1 MFHTLNQFIF
11 RLRPSL
17 IADLRRLTLM
27 AFIVLV
33 GMLAN
38 MQAEAQELN
47 ARVNVNHQQIQGTST
62 SVFETLQNSLTQLIN
77 EKQWTNLQFKP
88 QERISCTF
96 NITVKKYKQDDN
108 SFECTLMVQA
118 SRPVYNSSY
127 TTTTFSF
134 SDPDF
139 NFNYQEYDQ
148 LEFRPDVIDN
158 NLTAVIGYYVYLII
172 GFDLDSMSPL
182 GGTEEFRTAQTI
194 TTNAQGLQA
203 KGWKAFDSS
212 KNRYAI
218 ITDLLD
224 SGMEVFRKMQYTY
237 YRQGLDVMSEN
248 AERGRTGIT
257 DAMSMLRQAK
267 DNKSLSMLPQIFTEY
282 KRDELLSIYK
292 GHGATKEKAE
302 IVETLSRINA
312 SQSSYWRQ
320 MAN

>member
-1 MFHTLNQFIF
+1 MFHTLNPFIF

-292 GHGATKEKAE
+292 GHGAAKEKAE

>member
-1 MFHTLNQFIF
+1 MCHHLNLSASQK
-11 RLRPSL
+11 LLGTMLSL
-17 IADLRRLTLM
+17 LLS
-27 AFIVLV
+27 
-33 GMLAN
+33 LA
-38 MQAEAQELN
+38 AITPLHAQELN
-47 ARVNVNHQQIQGTST
+47 ARVNINHQQVQGTST
-62 SVFETLQNSLTQLIN
+62 SVFETLQNALTQFIN
-77 EKQWTNLQFKP
+77 ERQWTNMQYKP

-96 NITVKKYKQDDN
+96 NITVKKYKTDDN

-118 SRPVYNSSY
+118 SRPVFNSSY

-134 SDPDF
+134 NDPDF

-148 LEFRPDVIDN
+148 LDFRTDVVDN
-158 NLTAVIGYYVYLII
+158 NLTAVIGYYVYLIL

-182 GGTEEFRTAQTI
+182 GGTEEFRMAQTI

-224 SGMEVFRKMQYTY
+224 SGMEPFRKMQYVY

-257 DAMSMLRQAK
+257 EAMEMLKQAK
-267 DNKSLSMLPQIFTEY
+267 DNKSLSMLPQIFTEF

-292 GHGATKEKAE
+292 GHGAAKEKAE
-302 IVETLSRINA
+302 IIETLTRINA

>member
-1 MFHTLNQFIF
+1 MML
-11 RLRPSL
+11 
-17 IADLRRLTLM
+17 LTLTV
-27 AFIVLV
+27 IP
-33 GMLAN
+33 
-38 MQAEAQELN
+38 AEAQELN
-47 ARVNVNHQQIQGTST
+47 ARVNVNHQQVQGTST

-96 NITVKKYKQDDN
+96 NITVKKYKQEDN
-108 SFECTLMVQA
+108 SFECSLMVQA

-134 SDPDF
+134 NDPDF

-172 GFDLDSMSPL
+172 GFDMDSMSPL

-237 YRQGLDVMSEN
+237 YRLGLDVMSEN

-257 DAMSMLRQAK
+257 EAMTQLRQAK

-292 GHGATKEKAE
+292 GHGAAKEKAE

>member
-1 MFHTLNQFIF
+1 MFHSLNHLVSHTSSSFL
-11 RLRPSL
+11 RLL
-17 IADLRRLTLM
+17 TVMMLLTLTV
-27 AFIVLV
+27 IP
-33 GMLAN
+33 
-38 MQAEAQELN
+38 AEAQELN
-47 ARVNVNHQQIQGTST
+47 ARVNVNHQQVQGTST

-96 NITVKKYKQDDN
+96 NITVKKYKQEDN
-108 SFECTLMVQA
+108 SFECSLMVQA

-134 SDPDF
+134 NDPDF

-158 NLTAVIGYYVYLII
+158 NLTAVMGYYAYLII
-172 GFDLDSMSPL
+172 GFDMDSMSPL

-237 YRQGLDVMSEN
+237 YRLGLDVMSEN

-257 DAMSMLRQAK
+257 EAMTQLRQAK

-292 GHGATKEKAE
+292 GHGAAKEKAE

>member
-1 MFHTLNQFIF
+1 MCI
-11 RLRPSL
+11 RDS
-17 IADLRRLTLM
+17 
-27 AFIVLV
+27 
-33 GMLAN
+33 
-38 MQAEAQELN
+38 
-47 ARVNVNHQQIQGTST
+47 
-62 SVFETLQNSLTQLIN
+62 
-77 EKQWTNLQFKP
+77 
-88 QERISCTF
+88 
-96 NITVKKYKQDDN
+96 
-108 SFECTLMVQA
+108 ECTLMVQA

-292 GHGATKEKAE
+292 GHGAAKEKAE

>member
-1 MFHTLNQFIF
+1 MFHTLNPFIF

>member
-1 MFHTLNQFIF
+1 MFHTLNHLMP
-11 RLRPSL
+11 RLTPSL
-17 IADLRRLTLM
+17 GASIRTLLIM
-27 AFIVLV
+27 VLLALGT
-33 GMLAN
+33 GMPAH
-38 MQAEAQELN
+38 AQELN

-77 EKQWTNLQFKP
+77 EKQWTNLQFKQ

-96 NITVKKYKQDDN
+96 NITVKKYKQEDN
-108 SFECTLMVQA
+108 SFECSLMVQA
-118 SRPVYNSSY
+118 SRPVYNSNY

-134 SDPDF
+134 NDPDF
-139 NFNYQEYDQ
+139 NFTYQEYDQ

-172 GFDLDSMSPL
+172 GFDMDSMSPL

-257 DAMSMLRQAK
+257 EAMTMLRQAK

-292 GHGATKEKAE
+292 GHGAAKEKAE